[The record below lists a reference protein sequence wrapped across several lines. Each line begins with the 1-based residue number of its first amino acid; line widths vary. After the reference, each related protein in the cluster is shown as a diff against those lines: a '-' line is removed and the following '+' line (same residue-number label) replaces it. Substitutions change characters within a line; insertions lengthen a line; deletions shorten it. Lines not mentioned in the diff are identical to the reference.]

1 MCKLGYDC
9 DINEN
14 QTTFSLYSISILI
27 SQPSKFYEYVGN
39 KMPWRF
45 QNFSVCL
52 GNTLAEKTAEDSAET
67 FVNYVVNGFDI
78 PRYFAEGY
86 NLVF

>member
-1 MCKLGYDC
+1 MCKLGYYS
-9 DINEN
+9 DINAN

-39 KMPWRF
+39 KMPWQF

-52 GNTLAEKTAEDSAET
+52 GNTLAEKTAGDSAEN

-78 PRYFAEGY
+78 PRYFAESY

>member
-1 MCKLGYDC
+1 MCKLEYDC
-9 DINEN
+9 DINAD

-45 QNFSVCL
+45 QNFSVWF
-52 GNTLAEKTAEDSAET
+52 GNTLAEKTAEHSAEP
-67 FVNYVVNGFDI
+67 FANYVVNGFDI

>member
-1 MCKLGYDC
+1 MCKLEYDC
-9 DINEN
+9 DINGNE
-14 QTTFSLYSISILI
+14 TSFTHYSISILI
-27 SQPSKFYEYVGN
+27 SQSSKFCVYVGN

-52 GNTLAEKTAEDSAET
+52 GNTLAEKTAKDSAET

-78 PRYFAEGY
+78 PRYFAESY
-86 NLVF
+86 NLVS